1 MTRISMPLLASSLT
15 LFSVGVLS
23 ASSAL
28 AAPETYTLDPTHTY
42 PHFAV
47 SHLGFSTMLGRFDK
61 TSGKL
66 TLDRAAKTGSVDVT
80 IESASLSTGMQK
92 RDDHLRSPDFFNTAE
107 FPKITYKSTAVKFK
121 GDAPA
126 TVEGNLTLLGVT
138 KPVTLTITAFK
149 CGANPMSQKA
159 MCGIDATAQMKRSD
173 FGMKYGLPNVGDDL
187 KLTFEVEA
195 HKD

>member
-1 MTRISMPLLASSLT
+1 MSRFHLSVLASALLLT
-15 LFSVGVLS
+15 
-23 ASSAL
+23 SSAAS
-28 AAPETYTLDPTHTY
+28 AAPESYTIDPTHTY

-66 TLDRAAKTGSVDVT
+66 TIDHAAKTGSVDVT
-80 IESASLSTGMQK
+80 IESASLCTGLQK
-92 RDDHLRSPDFFNTAE
+92 RDDHLRSPDFFNAAE
-107 FPKITYKSTAVKFK
+107 FPRITYKSTAVKFK

-126 TVEGNLTLLGVT
+126 IVEGNLTLLGVT

-149 CGANPMSQKA
+149 CGDHPVSKKA
-159 MCGIDATAQMKRSD
+159 MCGADASAQIKRSD

-195 HKD
+195 YKE